1 MLSLIKVLR
10 RLFTLSKILI
20 LLAYVVIESYDCV
33 ANVRIKIIWRD
44 LPADKYVDL
53 KLEDLSAQ
61 PQPQPATDSDK
72 SRETNILGS
81 SCRYQLVQ

>member
-1 MLSLIKVLR
+1 MDGLR
-10 RLFTLSKILI
+10 GGTC
-20 LLAYVVIESYDCV
+20 VVIESSDCV
-33 ANVRIKIIWRD
+33 ANMCIKIIWRD
-44 LPADKYVDL
+44 LPADKYVHL

-72 SRETNILGS
+72 CRETNTLGS

>member
-20 LLAYVVIESYDCV
+20 LLTYVVIESYDCV

-61 PQPQPATDSDK
+61 PQPATDSDK
-72 SRETNILGS
+72 SREATT
-81 SCRYQLVQ
+81 Y